1 MPVIEISLK
10 DLEKLLGVSLN
21 NYDLEEL
28 FSYVKAEIDEW
39 SDDKLKLEMKDT
51 NRPDLWSVEGIAREL
66 KGILNI
72 EKGIPKYKIEKGNYE
87 VIVDREV
94 LKIRPYIAC
103 AVVKSVN
110 LREEG
115 LSSLIQLQDKVMY
128 TFGRKR
134 RKVAIGTHNFDLI
147 KFPVYYKAVKPR
159 EVKFV
164 PLYETREMYLDE
176 ILKETE
182 KGKEFAWI
190 LEGLDKYPILI
201 DAKNEVLSFPPIIN
215 SNTIGR
221 LTPETRNIFIDVTGT
236 DFDSVLTA
244 LNVIVT
250 ALAERGGKIET
261 VKIIYPDK
269 IIETPILEIKS
280 LEVNIDY
287 LKRLSGLDL
296 SEKEIIELLERKRFN
311 VEKKDEK
318 LVVKWLNYRNDIF
331 SAQDILEELVIA
343 YGYNKIEP
351 RIAKIYTIGR
361 ELEIKRFID
370 LLREIM
376 IGVGA
381 LEIYSPVLSEKRLF
395 EIFGFKTL
403 EIENPVSEKYN
414 VLRSS
419 IVPQIL
425 EFFVYNKKAP
435 LPQEVFEIG
444 EVVIP
449 NEKIEEKYYLA
460 WGLTDYSVTFT
471 DAKRRLEALF
481 KALGLKYELEHGKKP
496 FLIEGRTG
504 RIIVEGKEIGY
515 VGEVHPEILEELD
528 LENPVVV
535 FEIDV
540 NKLFEI
546 YKRKKLK

>member
-10 DLEKLLGVSLN
+10 DLEKLLGKSLKDF
-21 NYDLEEL
+21 DLEEL
-28 FSYVKAEIDEW
+28 FSYVKAEIDEQEG
-39 SDDKLKLEMKDT
+39 DKLKLEMKDT

-87 VIVDREV
+87 VIVDKEV

-103 AVVKSVN
+103 AVVKNVD
-110 LREEG
+110 LGEEG

-147 KFPVYYKAVKPR
+147 KFPVYYKAVRPR
-159 EVKFV
+159 EIKFV

-190 LEGLDKYPILI
+190 LKGLDKYPILI
-201 DAKNEVLSFPPIIN
+201 DSKNEVLSFPPIIN

-221 LTPETRNIFIDVTGT
+221 LTPETKNIFIDVTGT
-236 DFDSVLTA
+236 DFDSVLIA

-261 VKIIYPDK
+261 VKIIHPDK
-269 IIETPILEIKS
+269 IIETPILETKS
-280 LEVNIDY
+280 LEVDINY

-296 SEKEIIELLERKRFN
+296 SEKEIIELLERKRFGI
-311 VEKKDEK
+311 EKKDGRII
-318 LVVKWLNYRNDIF
+318 VKWLNYRNDIF

-343 YGYNKIEP
+343 YGYNKIKP
-351 RIAKIYTIGR
+351 RIPKIYTIGR

-376 IGVGA
+376 IGLGA
-381 LEIYSPVLSEKRLF
+381 LEIYNPVLSEKRLF

-419 IVPQIL
+419 IIPQIL
-425 EFFVYNKKAP
+425 EFFVYNKKAE

-444 EVVIP
+444 EIIIP
-449 NEKIEEKYYLA
+449 DKKIEEEYSLA

-471 DAKRRLEALF
+471 DAKRRLESLF
-481 KALGLKYELEHGKKP
+481 KALGLKYELEYDKRS
-496 FLIEGRTG
+496 FLIEGRAAK
-504 RIIVEGKEIGY
+504 ILVKGKEVGYIG
-515 VGEVHPEILEELD
+515 EIHPEILEKLD
-528 LENPVVV
+528 LENPVV
-535 FEIDV
+535 I
-540 NKLFEI
+540 FEI
-546 YKRKKLK
+546 YVKKLLEAYKK